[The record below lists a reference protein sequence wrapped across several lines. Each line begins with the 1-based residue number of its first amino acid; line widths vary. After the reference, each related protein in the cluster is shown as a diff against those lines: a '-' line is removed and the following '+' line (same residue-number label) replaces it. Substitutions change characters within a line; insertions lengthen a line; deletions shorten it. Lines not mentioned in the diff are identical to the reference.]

1 MKYLFI
7 NSVAG
12 YGSTG
17 RIAADK
23 CRELMAQGH
32 TCVLAYGRMNVNCT
46 DIPTVQIG

>member
-7 NSVAG
+7 NVVAG

-23 CRELMAQGH
+23 CRELNAQGH
-32 TCVLAYGRMNVNCT
+32 TCVLAYGRRKT
-46 DIPTVQIG
+46 G